1 MIIIGSCKMLH
12 VTCAPTLP
20 REHTLCIHA
29 CTEVRVGAFGEA
41 DDGAQ
46 LLLRLRG
53 CAVQLLRARVRDHA
67 QPFCALFAQ
76 HALAAGLQQVLL
88 NSSCSTGLAPLPL
101 LSHWRCCMSSVV
113 CCMASVICR
122 ATYLTPCITAASK
135 AKQACA
141 ACQPLPCSCV
151 RAHACMHLPMPLKH
165 KQQPGSSKPRRPHPG
180 HRHRG
185 RGASVS
191 GAEGRHAAVDRGDGK
206 DDSQVHPAS
215 E

>member
-1 MIIIGSCKMLH
+1 MSHAPQHCPASTH
-12 VTCAPTLP
+12 CAYT
-20 REHTLCIHA
+20 
-29 CTEVRVGAFGEA
+29 
-41 DDGAQ
+41 
-46 LLLRLRG
+46 
-53 CAVQLLRARVRDHA
+53 
-67 QPFCALFAQ
+67 
-76 HALAAGLQQVLL
+76 HALRCGLVRLGKQMTAPSFCFVFAVARCSYCVPEYATMHSLSVHYLL
-88 NSSCSTGLAPLPL
+88 NMHWLRVYNRSCSTGLAPLPL

-122 ATYLTPCITAASK
+122 STYLTPCITAASK